1 MRLDL
6 SVRIFFIV
14 STLFLNLQV
23 IVLSQTPAS
32 DARPGTGSISGRVT
46 IGGQPAVGKKILVAD
61 VHTGWGTPDIGSS
74 GGGTQ
79 GRKYFSAVTDAGGQY
94 RLTGLPAGDYE
105 VNANLLEVYVP
116 SLPNGR
122 RSRFITLG
130 DGEEA
135 RNIDFTLARGGVITG
150 RLTDADGGPII
161 GARVLAK
168 PIDNGG
174 DGSIEWWRL
183 HNRHGETDHHGVYRI
198 YGLPADRYRVSA
210 DGSDIGPGA
219 SRLTDRS
226 RRYPIVYHPNVTDEK
241 QALIVE
247 VKEGSEVG
255 GVNINLGR
263 KRALYEVTGRIIDSD
278 TGKPLSQSNAR
289 VTCNLVK
296 AEDIIVIQVTATVD
310 SQGSFRFAGLAPGL
324 YRLELSSPYD
334 EKEPYSGSEIFEV
347 KQEKVSGLEIKTR
360 KEIVING
367 VVAFENRSNLRLMDW
382 LGDASISACVTP
394 NDGPSGVYC
403 SGGSAIGG
411 DGHFRLSGLRPGIAT
426 LSTSAVNLK
435 PLPYILRVEKDGVEI
450 KNGIEVRPGE
460 KVTGIRLVMT
470 YGSGVIRGQ
479 LNVLGGKL
487 LEGPPFNVI
496 TARHKSISGYYGHAR
511 VDGKGRFVIE
521 GLMDG
526 EYMVD
531 AIVKLESGNGQL
543 FSTSQSAQVMAGAET
558 QVTLTLDPSRKNKE
572 TAR

>member
-6 SVRIFFIV
+6 SGRIFFIV
-14 STLFLNLQV
+14 STLFLNLQA
-23 IVLSQTPAS
+23 IVLSQTLAS
-32 DARPGTGSISGRVT
+32 DARPGTASISGRVT
-46 IGGQPAVGKKILVAD
+46 IGGQPAVGKNILVAD
-61 VHTGWGTPDIGSS
+61 VHTGWGTPDIGSG

-79 GRKYFSAVTDAGGQY
+79 GRKYFSAVTDTGGQY

-105 VNANLLEVYVP
+105 VNANLLEAYVP
-116 SLPNGR
+116 ALPNGR
-122 RSRFITLG
+122 RSRSITLS

-135 RNIDFTLARGGVITG
+135 RDIDFTLARAGVITG
-150 RLTDADGGPII
+150 RLTAADGGTII
-161 GARVLAK
+161 GARVLVK

-174 DGSIEWWRL
+174 DGSMEWWRL
-183 HNRHGETDHHGVYRI
+183 HNRHGVTDDRGVYRI
-198 YGLPADRYRVSA
+198 YGLPAGRYRVSA

-241 QALIVE
+241 QAPIVE
-247 VKEGSEVG
+247 VKEGSEVSG
-255 GVNINLGR
+255 ININLGR
-263 KRALYEVTGRIIDSD
+263 KRALYEVTGRIIDSE
-278 TGKPLSQSNAR
+278 TGKPLSESNAT

-296 AEDIIVIQVTATVD
+296 AEDIQVTATVD
-310 SQGSFRFAGLAPGL
+310 SQGSLRFAGLAPGL

-334 EKEPYSGSEIFEV
+334 EKEPYSGSAIFEV

-367 VVAFENRSNLRLMDW
+367 IVAFENRSNLRLMDW
-382 LGDASISACVTP
+382 LGYASISACVTP
-394 NDGPSGVYC
+394 KDNQSRRDCIGNFDIDDDGRFNLS
-403 SGGSAIGG
+403 
-411 DGHFRLSGLRPGIAT
+411 RLKPGIVT
-426 LSTSAVNLK
+426 LSTSAINDK
-435 PLPYILRVEKDGVEI
+435 PMPYILRIEKDGVEI

-487 LEGPPFNVI
+487 LERSQFNGI
-496 TARHKSISGYYGHAR
+496 TARHKSLSSYSGHAR
-511 VDGKGRFVIE
+511 VDGKGGFVIE
-521 GLMDG
+521 GLIDG

-531 AIVKLESGNGQL
+531 AVVQLEGGKGQW

-558 QVTLTLDPSRKNKE
+558 QVTLTLDPRQKNKE
-572 TAR
+572 TGQ